1 MTPAPITLLDAA
13 LRGVLLALLLVLV
26 LVLGRD
32 RPRLPAA
39 RAGALLAL
47 GLCIQV
53 IGSTPLFE
61 AAVPRAWQAPF
72 VAVSVGNSV
81 LFWVF
86 VRALFD
92 DDFALRP
99 VHIASWLAVAALAA
113 FNCAAVAGSASVLA
127 PVAMGIQRAVPLVF
141 AVLAAMAAA
150 SQWRADLV
158 EGRRRLRVFIVVTG
172 VGYSVGMLAVRLASP
187 RGQLSGSSATVDVA
201 MLLLIVAV
209 VAWRMVRLAG
219 SELFPAAQAP
229 AAIPLVVP
237 DAPPAVSEP
246 PATHA
251 PPPSADPP
259 APEPEPTPEPASD
272 PAEDRL
278 ADSLQHAMAVEHAYR
293 SEDLSIAT
301 LAARLSVPEY
311 RLRRL
316 INQRLGHR
324 NFNAFVNGF
333 RLAEAMAALADSS
346 KRELPVLTIALTA
359 GFQSIGPFNR
369 AFKAATGL
377 TPTEF
382 RRKKLAES

>member
-1 MTPAPITLLDAA
+1 M
-13 LRGVLLALLLVLV
+13 GV
-26 LVLGRD
+26 
-32 RPRLPAA
+32 
-39 RAGALLAL
+39 
-47 GLCIQV
+47 
-53 IGSTPLFE
+53 
-61 AAVPRAWQAPF
+61 
-72 VAVSVGNSV
+72 
-81 LFWVF
+81 
-86 VRALFD
+86 
-92 DDFALRP
+92 
-99 VHIASWLAVAALAA
+99 
-113 FNCAAVAGSASVLA
+113 
-127 PVAMGIQRAVPLVF
+127 QRAVPLVF

-187 RGQLSGSSATVDVA
+187 RGQLSSLSATADVA
-201 MLLLIVAV
+201 MLLLIVSV

-219 SELFPAAQAP
+219 SELFPVA
-229 AAIPLVVP
+229 VVP
-237 DAPPAVSEP
+237 DAPIPTV
-246 PATHA
+246 
-251 PPPSADPP
+251 
-259 APEPEPTPEPASD
+259 EPTPVEPPTPD

-278 ADSLQHAMAVEHAYR
+278 AESLQHAMAVDHAYR
-293 SEDLSIAT
+293 SEDLSIAA

-333 RLAEAMAALADSS
+333 RLAEATAALADPL

-382 RRKKLAES
+382 RKQKLAES